1 MAKKKQ
7 PVAVQVK
14 EAMFFPSDFTKLHK
28 RHVIYIKKGLIIDL
42 DKL

>member
-1 MAKKKQ
+1 MAKNKQ
-7 PVAVQVK
+7 PAAVPVK
-14 EAMFFPSDFTKLHK
+14 DAKFFPEDFIKLHK

>member
-7 PVAVQVK
+7 PAAMPVK
-14 EAMFFPSDFTKLHK
+14 DGLFSPEDFTKLHK
-28 RHVIYIKKGLIIDL
+28 RHVIYIKKGVIIDL

>member
-7 PVAVQVK
+7 PAAVQVK
-14 EAMFFPSDFTKLHK
+14 EAMFFPGDFTKLHK
-28 RHVIYIKKGLIIDL
+28 RYVIYIKKGLIIDL